1 MTLMILAAWAASL
14 AAVSLATQRGAAM
27 TRATA
32 VLLPWAT
39 LPIVLAAPA
48 ETTHLP
54 WLTRAGLELTL
65 TLDGPGRMMAL
76 LAAFVTSLAALLTPA
91 ETPRDAG
98 RFPALIL
105 GGLAATGTFLAG
117 DLLTFFGFY
126 ELMLAP
132 MFVLVAGYGEGANRG
147 RAAARMFVATQL
159 GGLLFLVGAIGIAAR
174 ASAATGTL
182 TFEVARL
189 AGHVAADGTTRTL
202 LALMVGGLLVKA
214 PLVPLHGWLPEA
226 YGAAPT
232 GAVAQFSGLLSKT
245 ALVAL
250 VRLVAPLE
258 PDTFQSLAPIVTSVA
273 AAGGLYAGLL
283 AFSQTQPRA
292 LAAWVSVS
300 HLAVVVL
307 GIFAGSPVATTGALL
322 LMLAHGVSSPGLFA
336 LADAVE
342 ARGPGGLG
350 ASAPRLTGFGLVV
363 LFAAAGV
370 PGLANFAGE
379 FAVLAGTWASFPLAV
394 AVAQATV
401 VVATLYA
408 TSMFAQA
415 CAGEARADV
424 RDLDGREVGA
434 FALVTILLLT
444 LGVAP
449 SLATDALAP
458 VAAPA
463 PIGDAP

>member
-1 MTLMILAAWAASL
+1 MTLMILGAWAASF
-14 AAVSLATQRGAAM
+14 AAVAFASQRGAAM
-27 TRATA
+27 TRASA

-39 LPIVLAAPA
+39 MPIVMAAPA
-48 ETTHLP
+48 GATHLA
-54 WLTRAGLELTL
+54 WLTRSDLTLTL
-65 TLDGPGRMMAL
+65 TLDGPGRVMAL

-98 RFPALIL
+98 RFLALVL
-105 GGLAATGTFLAG
+105 GGFAATGTFLAG

-132 MFVLVAGYGEGANRG
+132 MFILVSGYGQGPGRG

-159 GGLLFLVGAIGIAAR
+159 GGLLFLLGAIGIAAR
-174 ASAATGTL
+174 AQAAVGAL
-182 TFEVARL
+182 TFDVARL
-189 AGHVAADGTTRTL
+189 AGHVQADATTTTL
-202 LALMVGGLLVKA
+202 LALMVAGLLVKA
-214 PLVPLHGWLPEA
+214 PVVPLHGWLPDA
-226 YGAAPT
+226 YGASPT

-258 PDTFQSLAPIVTSVA
+258 PSTFQSLAPVVTSVA

-336 LADAVE
+336 LAEAIE
-342 ARGPGGLG
+342 ARGTTGLG
-350 ASAPRLTGFGLVV
+350 ASAPRLAGFGLVV

-394 AVAQATV
+394 TVAQATV

-408 TSMFAQA
+408 TSLFALA
-415 CAGEARADV
+415 CAGPARDGV
-424 RDLDGREVGA
+424 SDLDGRELGA
-434 FALVTILLLT
+434 FALVTVVLLT
-444 LGVAP
+444 LGLAP
-449 SLATDALAP
+449 SLATDALTP
-458 VAAPA
+458 VVAPA
-463 PIGDAP
+463 PTGDAP

>member
-1 MTLMILAAWAASL
+1 MTLMILGAWAASF
-14 AAVSLATQRGAAM
+14 AAVAFASQRGATI
-27 TRATA
+27 TRASA

-39 LPIVLAAPA
+39 VPLVLAAPA
-48 ETTHLP
+48 GATHLP
-54 WLTRAGLELTL
+54 WLSRADLVLTL
-65 TLDGPGRMMAL
+65 TVDGPGRLMAL
-76 LAAFVTSLAALLTPA
+76 LAAFVTSVAALLTPA
-91 ETPRDAG
+91 EQPRDAG
-98 RFPALIL
+98 RFLALVL
-105 GGLAATGTFLAG
+105 GGFAATGTFLAG

-132 MFVLVAGYGEGANRG
+132 MFILVAGYGEGSARG
-147 RAAARMFVATQL
+147 TAAARMFVATQL

-174 ASAATGTL
+174 AQTTTGSL

-189 AGHVAADGTTRTL
+189 AGHVTPDATTTAL
-202 LALMVGGLLVKA
+202 IALMVGGLLVKA
-214 PLVPLHGWLPEA
+214 PLVPLHGWLPDA

-258 PDTFQSLAPIVTSVA
+258 PATFQSLAPVVTSVA

-283 AFSQTQPRA
+283 AFSQSQPRA

-307 GIFAGSPVATTGALL
+307 GIFGGSTVATTGALL
-322 LMLAHGVSSPGLFA
+322 LMLAHGISSPGLFA
-336 LADAVE
+336 LAEAIAV
-342 ARGPGGLG
+342 RGPSGLG
-350 ASAPRLTGFGLVV
+350 ASAPRLAGFGLVV

-379 FAVLAGTWASFPLAV
+379 FAVLAGTWRTFPFAV
-394 AVAQATV
+394 TVAQATV
-401 VVATLYA
+401 VLATLYA
-408 TSMFAQA
+408 TSLFARA
-415 CAGEARADV
+415 CAGPARDGV
-424 RDLDGREVGA
+424 RDLDSRELGA
-434 FALVTILLLT
+434 FALVTVWLLM

-449 SLATDALAP
+449 SLATDVLAP